1 MDIKKIFKF
10 GAVALA
16 ATAILAACGS
26 GSSNSSDSDDNKKE
40 EVVLA
45 TVGTTR
51 PFSYEV
57 DGELTGYDIE
67 VAKAVFEG
75 SDKYDVKYQKT
86 EWSSIFTGLDSGKF
100 QIGANNISYSE
111 EREEKYLFSL
121 PIATNP
127 LVLAVNKDSGIK
139 SYDDIAGKSTQV
151 VQGTATAKMLEDYNT
166 NNSDKETEIN
176 YTSENITQMLMSV
189 NEGKFD
195 YKIFETQSIKTIIE
209 EQGLDNLEIIEL
221 DLDSEEQPYVYFL
234 FADGQEDLQEY
245 VNGRLKELYEDGTLE
260 EISEEFLGGDYLP
273 EKEDIEK

>member
-1 MDIKKIFKF
+1 MKLKKILKL
-10 GAVALA
+10 GTLA
-16 ATAILAACGS
+16 FAASAILVACGS
-26 GSSNSSDSDDNKKE
+26 NSSNSQETEDNKKE

-57 DGELTGYDIE
+57 DGDLTGYDIE
-67 VAKAVFEG
+67 VAKAVFED
-75 SDKYDVKYQKT
+75 SDNYDVKYQKT

-127 LVLAVNKDSGIK
+127 LVLAINKDSGIK
-139 SYDDIAGKSTQV
+139 GYDDIAGKSTQV
-151 VQGTATAKMLEDYNT
+151 VQGTATAKMLEDYNK
-166 NNSDKETEIN
+166 NHSDKETEIN

-221 DLDSEEQPYVYFL
+221 DLNTEEQPYVYFL
-234 FADGQEDLQEY
+234 FADGQEELQEY

-260 EISEEFLGGDYLP
+260 KISQEFLGGVYLP

>member
-245 VNGRLKELYEDGTLE
+245 VNGRIKELYEDGTLE
-260 EISEEFLGGDYLP
+260 EISEEFLGGVYLP